1 MTSKKSLKKKYK
13 SLKRKVSE
21 LQNTS
26 TGIIYAVANMIRI
39 YDGNMDLIEKTFE
52 AIVQKIKAIE
62 NRSDPLSI
70 LDKDVNETDKT
81 E

>member
-13 SLKRKVSE
+13 KLKGKVSE
-21 LQNTS
+21 LKNTS

-39 YDGNMDLIEKTFE
+39 YDGNMDLIEETFE

-62 NRSDPLSI
+62 NKIDPLSV
-70 LDKDVNETDKT
+70 LDRDTDETDNT